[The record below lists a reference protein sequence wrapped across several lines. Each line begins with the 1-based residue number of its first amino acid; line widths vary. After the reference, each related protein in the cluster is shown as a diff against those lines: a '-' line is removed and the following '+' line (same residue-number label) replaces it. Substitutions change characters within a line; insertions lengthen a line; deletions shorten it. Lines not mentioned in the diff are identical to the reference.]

1 MQNGNGIS
9 ELIGKLYSIDEQW
22 ELSLTDEKRSGGEQ
36 SDRGIGRLI
45 NALRQEMKEKEAD
58 EVKKYLRQM
67 QLREE
72 TVEILIKRAENIL
85 RLYREFSVL
94 RELENRDAAAL
105 RGMLSIIYQK
115 YIVRF
120 EPKYI
125 THMAT
130 EKYNEEVLINVANR
144 IGNLT
149 DFYVSRSYTVQ
160 GMVKDLR
167 DETGL
172 SQVNCEYWA
181 DLIEQ
186 NYLALKL
193 NYIIEELNGIKRS
206 LPEVE

>member
-1 MQNGNGIS
+1 MQNGNRIS

-36 SDRGIGRLI
+36 SDREIGRLI
-45 NALRQEMKEKEAD
+45 STLRQEMKEEEAD

-67 QLREE
+67 NLKEE
-72 TVEILIKRAENIL
+72 TVEILVKKAENIL
-85 RLYREFSVL
+85 RLYRAFSVL
-94 RELENRDAAAL
+94 RELENRDVAAL

-120 EPKYI
+120 EPRYMPHI
-125 THMAT
+125 AT
-130 EKYNEEVLINVANR
+130 EKYNEEALINVANR

-206 LPEVE
+206 LPEYE

>member
-1 MQNGNGIS
+1 M
-9 ELIGKLYSIDEQW
+9 
-22 ELSLTDEKRSGGEQ
+22 R
-36 SDRGIGRLI
+36 IGRLI